1 MWAKPRV
8 YFCHSFPRFV
18 THFLDTPYTRDN
30 AHRVFNSG
38 KKRGLLTL
46 DFTVYSEQALA
57 AGRAG
62 VFPLARLH
70 HTGCVELMS
79 AGAHAVV
86 GFAKGIQADRA
97 GGLLDGFFHDFQL
110 GLLHRARRMRR
121 AAECVRVVPE
131 EGCPE
136 FGVLPCRVVERVDW
150 LYWTGSRSGS
160 IGAVPPALLGC
171 LVLCFFCL
179 VILLDGQRRAVLIL
193 LDFPRR
199 QASGSTSID
208 PVPHVA
214 LLRHRAGGQSQTAK
228 PIMFRLT
235 SRSVHAR
242 GYPGFFPCVIFGG
255 VHTAL
260 GANMSRATA
269 PSTSAKVS
277 RAGGRLLAGHGN
289 RLGGHGARSVLECSR
304 IQICSVVLRTVRTP
318 QKGSIFCHSFP
329 RFATHFLGSFF
340 FRTFRS
346 FFSVLRVCSNNP
358 VAGARTVL
366 PLFQK
371 NPT

>member
-1 MWAKPRV
+1 MPT
-8 YFCHSFPRFV
+8 C
-18 THFLDTPYTRDN
+18 
-30 AHRVFNSG
+30 AH
-38 KKRGLLTL
+38 T
-46 DFTVYSEQALA
+46 
-57 AGRAG
+57 
-62 VFPLARLH
+62 
-70 HTGCVELMS
+70 
-79 AGAHAVV
+79 VV
-86 GFAKGIQADRA
+86 GLAKGIQADRA
-97 GGLLDGFFHDFQL
+97 GGLLDGFFHDFQF
-110 GLLHRARRMRR
+110 GLLHRRRRMRR

-136 FGVLPCRVVERVDW
+136 FGVLACRVVDGVYW
-150 LYWTGSRSGS
+150 LYWTMVRVHASL
-160 IGAVPPALLGC
+160 PPLLLGC

-193 LDFPRR
+193 LDFPRC

-214 LLRHRAGGQSQTAK
+214 LLRHRAVGQSQTAK
-228 PIMFRLT
+228 SIMFRLT

-242 GYPGFFPCVIFGG
+242 GYPGLIPRVIFGG

-304 IQICSVVLRTVRTP
+304 IQICSVVLRTVYTP

-340 FRTFRS
+340 FELFALFFRYFGCVPIIPWQALAQYLPCSKKIHPKFPTSIPPSRPRVSHEYPTS
-346 FFSVLRVCSNNP
+346 FPRVSHLLTYDFIPFSKRDLPRVSHL
-358 VAGARTVL
+358 VAT
-366 PLFQK
+366 
-371 NPT
+371 

>member
-1 MWAKPRV
+1 
-8 YFCHSFPRFV
+8 
-18 THFLDTPYTRDN
+18 
-30 AHRVFNSG
+30 
-38 KKRGLLTL
+38 
-46 DFTVYSEQALA
+46 
-57 AGRAG
+57 
-62 VFPLARLH
+62 
-70 HTGCVELMS
+70 MS

-86 GFAKGIQADRA
+86 GLTKGIQADRA

-160 IGAVPPALLGC
+160 VRPVPPALLGC
-171 LVLCFFCL
+171 LVFCFFCL

-235 SRSVHAR
+235 SRSVHSR
-242 GYPGFFPCVIFGG
+242 GYPGFIPCVIFGG